1 MMINTRGNNTIGNI
15 GQIPTRRLFVL
26 LACMFLSCHR
36 MPSPDDGDPRLPAAY
51 RTPLKTFATW
61 QAATVK
67 GDRRAIRDCYWQDM
81 SAQELAAWMTENL
94 RPAAKKFLGQAK
106 LIGVQPVTRV
116 EVDFTFVTGDDSEVR
131 GVMVLTR
138 QGWKIKRW

>member
-1 MMINTRGNNTIGNI
+1 
-15 GQIPTRRLFVL
+15 
-26 LACMFLSCHR
+26 
-36 MPSPDDGDPRLPAAY
+36 MPSPGDGDPRLPAAY
-51 RTPLKTFATW
+51 RTPEKTFATW
-61 QAATVK
+61 QAATVA
-67 GDRRAIRDCYWQDM
+67 GNRLAIRDCYWQDM

-116 EVDFTFVTGDDSEVR
+116 EVGFTFVTADDSEVR

-138 QGWKIKRW
+138 QGWKIQRW

>member
-1 MMINTRGNNTIGNI
+1 MMINTCGNNTIGKI
-15 GQIPTRRLFVL
+15 GQIPTISWLVL
-26 LACMFLSCHR
+26 LVCMLPSCHR
-36 MPSPDDGDPRLPAAY
+36 MSSPGDGDPRLPAAY
-51 RTPLKTFATW
+51 RTPEKTFATW
-61 QAATVK
+61 QAATVA
-67 GDRRAIRDCYWQDM
+67 GNRLAIRDCYWQDM

-116 EVDFTFVTGDDSEVR
+116 EVNFTFVTADDSEVR

-138 QGWKIKRW
+138 QGWKIQRW